1 MQIIQNNYRLI
12 SQTAVT
18 SSQPNV
24 GDLLQVS
31 VKERVSNQEAVVSM
45 RGTTTKVQFEGNVP
59 KQDQVFVEI
68 TGKTAE
74 GNYTVTLSDK
84 APSMPAAQT
93 NMSHSAD
100 SELGEI
106 VKAFSSRGMLLTKD
120 QVNVMKE
127 FIAKGPGTAEQ
138 KAETLRVMAQ
148 KQIDVT
154 NHTVKS
160 VHEALNGRPLSASL
174 MTVLDELGVQL
185 QPRNNSVSAKS
196 MAIVR
201 NEAQREP
208 NVAKSIQIVEDFFKN
223 TNLNETSKKKLEQS
237 VAEAKKLSQAGQ
249 PVQAKVQLIQ
259 HLVAVEKQVNVAKT
273 NTVVEIPVPKNA
285 SEAIR
290 QVKEKVAQEP
300 NVARALEQV
309 KEVAKVANLPAK
321 AVEKLDKVVQE
332 VTRLAQTSQSIQ
344 AKAQLTQSLSQL
356 EQELQIEEVKPSEA
370 VRQVKE
376 KVAQEPNIARAL
388 EQVKEVAKAANLPVQ
403 AIEKLDKVIQEATHL
418 AQTSQ
423 SVQVKAQLTQ
433 SLTQLEQDLQ
443 IEETDPSEV
452 IRQVKE
458 KVTQEPNI
466 ARALEKVKEVAKEAN
481 LPAQAV
487 EKLDK
492 AIQEAT
498 HLAQTGQNV
507 PAKAQLIQAL
517 SQLEQEL
524 QAAEIKPSEVVRQVK
539 EKVAQEPNVARALE
553 QVKELVKTM
562 NLPAKVVEQL
572 DKVMQE
578 AIRLA
583 QTGQSVQ
590 AKAQLT
596 QALSQLEQQLQVAE
610 TNPIEAI
617 RQVKEKVAQEPNMAR
632 ALEQVKEVVKSANLS
647 TKAIEKL
654 EKVMQEVTSLA
665 QPGQSVQAKA
675 QLTQSLTQL
684 EQDLQIEETNPSE
697 VIRQVKEK
705 VTQEPNIAR
714 ALEQVKEVARNVSM
728 PAQAMEKLN
737 KVIQEITSLIQTGQN
752 VQAKVQ
758 LTQALNQL
766 EQELQVEE
774 TKPSGLIQQVKEKVA
789 QEPNVARALEQV
801 KEVAKTANLPVKV
814 VERLEKVM
822 QEVTHLAQNGQ
833 SVQAKVQLTQDLNQL
848 EQEVQAVETKPSEA
862 IRQVKEKVIQEP
874 NVARALEQVKELA
887 KTTNLPSQ
895 AVEKLDKVIQEAT
908 RLAQTGQNVQAKT
921 KLTQVL
927 NQLEQNLQV
936 EESPKLT
943 AALNQLKDKIMQ
955 EPNISKAIE
964 QTKEVMKTSGMPRQA
979 IQKLEQAVQEA
990 TKLQSIGRDAQAKI
1004 QLTGHLNQLLQSLR
1018 TTQAS
1023 ATTANEAAP
1032 EQQSLPTASKETNI
1046 AETIRNLVK
1055 DVQKDP
1061 SLAKVLD
1068 KTAALFAEQGANE
1081 ELDELKKAHDKAQ
1094 QLQEN
1099 GRELAARR
1107 ELSNALSKVE
1117 QDLGIQQPASQENTL
1132 SEAEQYTINE
1142 AVQTLKLDSQNVM
1155 VTEITK
1161 KLSQMAIDFKT
1172 LKREITRN
1180 LDNISKMLEN
1190 RNILPQANVRQILE
1204 STIHKLDNAILKG
1217 DYLLYTD
1224 MSTEKKMLAA
1234 SSQLAEAKKL
1244 LAKGKISEANKIVK
1258 EVKANIENIVFKPSD
1273 VKVKHFVSD
1282 KLGLEN
1288 FSSARQMASTVEQAV
1303 QPFTNNEPSA
1313 RQMYDTIRKL
1323 GLTHEHDAGF
1333 SLVSKNGTPAD
1344 PQQTENLKA
1353 ALMKMMKTEEMKPQL
1368 MQQVEQ
1374 TVNNI
1379 TGQQLLNKQD
1389 SSGMQN
1395 LFFQLPYMMEKQVE
1409 NIKIYVNSRKDG
1421 EKVDWENCSIY
1432 FVLETKRL
1440 GDIGVLL
1447 SSSEKNVSLTF
1458 RSNKEQLSEKL
1469 AGFTEVTQERF
1480 REIGYQLQTMNVK
1493 PLNEPKTSASTEER
1507 VTEKAQLAPTFTEKG
1522 YDFSI

>member
-1 MQIIQNNYRLI
+1 MQIIQNNYRSI
-12 SQTAVT
+12 SQTAVP
-18 SSQPNV
+18 SSQPDV

-31 VKERVSNQEAVVSM
+31 VKERVSNQEAFVSI

-74 GNYTVTLSDK
+74 GYYTVKRSDK
-84 APSMPAAQT
+84 TPSMPAAQT

-100 SELGEI
+100 SELTEI
-106 VKAFSSRGMLLTKD
+106 VKAFSSRGVSLTKD
-120 QVNVMKE
+120 QMNVMKE

-148 KQIDVT
+148 KQIGVT
-154 NHTVKS
+154 NHTVKA
-160 VHEALNGRPLSASL
+160 VHEALNGKTLSASL
-174 MTVLDELGVQL
+174 MSVLDELGVQL
-185 QPRNNSVSAKS
+185 QSRNTSTPAKS
-196 MAIVR
+196 IATVR
-201 NEAQREP
+201 TEAQREP
-208 NVAKSIQIVEDFFKN
+208 NVAKSIQMVEDFLKS
-223 TNLNETSKKKLEQS
+223 TNLNEASKKKLEQS
-237 VAEAKKLSQAGQ
+237 VSEAKKLSQAGQ
-249 PVQAKVQLIQ
+249 TVQAKVQLIQ
-259 HLVAVEKQVNVAKT
+259 HLVAVEKQVNADKANTTAEMSASKSASEAILQVKEKVAQESNVARALEQVREVAKT
-273 NTVVEIPVPKNA
+273 ENLPVKAMEKLDKVIEEVTRLVQTGQSVQAKAQLTQSLSQLEQELRVEEAQP
-285 SEAIR
+285 SEVIR

-309 KEVAKVANLPAK
+309 
-321 AVEKLDKVVQE
+321 
-332 VTRLAQTSQSIQ
+332 R
-344 AKAQLTQSLSQL
+344 
-356 EQELQIEEVKPSEA
+356 
-370 VRQVKE
+370 
-376 KVAQEPNIARAL
+376 
-388 EQVKEVAKAANLPVQ
+388 EVAKAENLPVK
-403 AIEKLDKVIQEATHL
+403 AVKKLDKVIQEAARL
-418 AQTSQ
+418 VQTGQ
-423 SVQVKAQLTQ
+423 SIQAKTQLTQ
-433 SLTQLEQDLQ
+433 SLKQLEQELQ
-443 IEETDPSEV
+443 VEEMKPSEV

-458 KVTQEPNI
+458 KAAQEPNI
-466 ARALEKVKEVAKEAN
+466 SRVLEHVKEVAKAAN

-492 AIQEAT
+492 VIQEAAR
-498 HLAQTGQNV
+498 LVQTGQSV
-507 PAKAQLIQAL
+507 QAKVQLTRAL
-517 SQLEQEL
+517 SQLEQQL
-524 QAAEIKPSEVVRQVK
+524 QMAEINPSEAVRQVK

-553 QVKELVKTM
+553 QVKELVKTVD
-562 NLPAKVVEQL
+562 LPAKVAEQL
-572 DKVMQE
+572 DKAMRE
-578 AIRLA
+578 AIRLVE
-583 QTGQSVQ
+583 TGQSVQ

-596 QALSQLEQQLQVAE
+596 QALSQLGQELQVAE
-610 TNPIEAI
+610 TKPSEAI
-617 RQVKEKVAQEPNMAR
+617 YQVKEKVAQEPNVAR
-632 ALEQVKEVVKSANLS
+632 ALEQVKEVTKSANLP
-647 TKAIEKL
+647 TKVIEKL
-654 EKVMQEVTSLA
+654 DKVMQEVNRLA
-665 QPGQSVQAKA
+665 QTGQSVQAKA
-675 QLTQSLTQL
+675 QLKQALNQL
-684 EQDLQIEETNPSE
+684 EQELQVAEIKPSE

-714 ALEQVKEVARNVSM
+714 ALDQVKE
-728 PAQAMEKLN
+728 
-737 KVIQEITSLIQTGQN
+737 
-752 VQAKVQ
+752 
-758 LTQALNQL
+758 
-766 EQELQVEE
+766 
-774 TKPSGLIQQVKEKVA
+774 
-789 QEPNVARALEQV
+789 
-801 KEVAKTANLPVKV
+801 
-814 VERLEKVM
+814 
-822 QEVTHLAQNGQ
+822 
-833 SVQAKVQLTQDLNQL
+833 
-848 EQEVQAVETKPSEA
+848 AV
-862 IRQVKEKVIQEP
+862 
-874 NVARALEQVKELA
+874 
-887 KTTNLPSQ
+887 KTTNLPVK

-908 RLAQTGQNVQAKT
+908 RLAQTGQSVQAKVQ
-921 KLTQVL
+921 LTQSLVQLEQDLQIAETKSSEAIRQVKEKVAQEPNIARALEQVREVAKTPNLPLQAAEKLDKVIQEAARLAQPGQSVQAKVQLTQAL
-927 NQLEQNLQV
+927 NQLEQELHVAEMKPSEAIRQVKEKVAQESSIARALEQVKEVVKTSNLPTKAIELEQLDKVMQEATRLAQTGQTIQAKAQLIQTLHQLEQNLQV
-936 EESPKLT
+936 EESPKST

-964 QTKEVMKTSGMPRQA
+964 QTKEAIKTPGMPTQV

-990 TKLQSIGRDAQAKI
+990 TKLHSIGRDAQAKI
-1004 QLTGHLNQLLQSLR
+1004 QLTGHLNQLLQSVG
-1018 TTQAS
+1018 TTEAS
-1023 ATTANEAAP
+1023 ATTANE
-1032 EQQSLPTASKETNI
+1032 QQSPSVASKDTNI

-1055 DVQKDP
+1055 DIQKDP

-1068 KTAALFAEQGANE
+1068 KTAALLAEQGTNE
-1081 ELDELKKAHDKAQ
+1081 ELNELKQAHDKAQ

-1107 ELSNALSKVE
+1107 ELSTALSKVE
-1117 QDLGIQQPASQENTL
+1117 RNLGIQQSTSQENTL
-1132 SEAEQYTINE
+1132 SQAEQYEINE

-1180 LDNISKMLEN
+1180 LDNISRMLEN
-1190 RNILPQANVRQILE
+1190 RNILPQANVKQILE

-1224 MSTEKKMLAA
+1224 MSTEKKMLAV

-1244 LAKGKISEANKIVK
+1244 LAKGEISEANKIVK

-1313 RQMYDTIRKL
+1313 RQMYDTIRRL
-1323 GLTHEHDAGF
+1323 GLTHENDAGF
-1333 SLVSKNGTPAD
+1333 SLVSKDGTSAD
-1344 PQQTENLKA
+1344 PQQTENLKS
-1353 ALMKMMKTEEMKPQL
+1353 ALMKMMKNEEMKPQL

-1469 AGFTEVTQERF
+1469 ADFTEVTQERF

-1493 PLNEPKTSASTEER
+1493 PLNEPQASAATEER